1 MRDVKDP
8 FRAAEAIRLLPKT
21 SNLHLLH
28 IGSALTPREK
38 RRAEREGRDNPR
50 YTWVGEK
57 PQWQTIRLLARARLL
72 VLTSLMEGGAN
83 VVSEAL
89 ACSIPV
95 ISTHISGSIGLLG
108 PDYPG
113 YFPVGDTKALADLLL
128 RAEQDPKF
136 YKSLK
141 TGIRFQRKIV
151 HPRQETS
158 SWRALLKELQLNTVP
173 PARPE

>member
-8 FRAAEAIRLLPKT
+8 FLAPKAIRMLPET
-21 SNLHLLH
+21 SALHLLH
-28 IGSALTPREK
+28 IGAALTPADK
-38 RRAEREGRDNPR
+38 RRAEREVRDNPR

-57 PQWQTIRLLARARLL
+57 PRWQAMRLLARTRLL

-89 ACSIPV
+89 ACNIPV
-95 ISTHISGSIGLLG
+95 ISTHISGSVGLLG

-113 YFPVGDTKALADLLL
+113 YFPVGDTEALAGMLL
-128 RAEQDPKF
+128 RAEQDPQF
-136 YKSLK
+136 YRSLK
-141 TGIRFQRKIV
+141 TGIRSQRKIV

-158 SWRALLKELQLNTVP
+158 SWRALLKELF
-173 PARPE
+173 

>member
-8 FRAAEAIRLLPKT
+8 FRAAEATRLLPAE
-21 SNLHLLH
+21 SGIRLLH
-28 IGSALTPREK
+28 IGRALSTKDE
-38 RRAEREGRDNPR
+38 RRAKREASENPR
-50 YTWVGEK
+50 YHWVGEK
-57 PQWQTIRLLARARLL
+57 PRWQAIRLLARTRLL

-89 ACSIPV
+89 ACNVPV

-108 PDYPG
+108 TSYPG
-113 YFPVGDTKALADLLL
+113 YFPVGDTQALSDLFQ
-128 RAEQDPKF
+128 RAEKDPEF

-141 TGIRFQRKIV
+141 AGIRSQRKIV

-158 SWRALLKELQLNTVP
+158 SWRALLKELT
-173 PARPE
+173 